1 LLAAVVPDLRRAAR
15 SGAALLALAVL
26 LGCSGVPSEG
36 DPVGVRQVPPA
47 ALDDPDIR
55 TIAVGPRPGQTPTEV
70 VAGFLAA
77 SDSSDRRHVV
87 ARAYLTAAASR
98 SWDDTVGVNV
108 LASLPTVKI
117 SADSSS
123 ARLTAPRR
131 GVVGPD
137 GVYTARTGQLS
148 VDLRMRQVGDQWRI
162 DALPDGIL
170 LPESDFSSYF
180 KTVDLYFLNPDQQ
193 ILIPDRRHLAVRRS
207 ALPSAMVS
215 ALLGGP
221 SPWLAPAVRTAFP
234 PGTRLGSNVVENDG
248 VLVVELAETLAGVPA
263 ASRAAL
269 SAQLVWTLRQL
280 PVTGVRLLA
289 AGGPVDVPGVGE
301 VQQRQD
307 WASYDPAGLPGSA
320 SAYYLHRGAVRPLIG
335 TPDSSPVIAEPI
347 GARSAALAPDLSR
360 LAIVRATAAGD
371 ELLEGPAGEVPTRRL
386 RAADLGVPTF
396 GSGDRGVYVV
406 RNSAEVVLVPPIG
419 PARVIASPELAKLG
433 RVTGLR
439 VARDGTRAAV
449 VAGQEQADQQVYL
462 GRLYETPAGLVL
474 DGLRPLAPGLRSVA
488 GVAWADAS
496 SLAVLGRALDPA
508 EPAPWLVQV
517 DGQSLTSLSDTNL
530 PRPLLSL
537 AAAPARPVLV
547 RVGSSTAP
555 IWRRTGGGWGPALP
569 GSVQLGD
576 APFYPG

>member
-1 LLAAVVPDLRRAAR
+1 
-15 SGAALLALAVL
+15 
-26 LGCSGVPSEG
+26 VPSEG
-36 DPVGVRQVPPA
+36 NPVGVRQVPPA

-55 TIAVGPRPGQTPTEV
+55 TIAVGPRPGQTPAEV

-87 ARAYLTAAASR
+87 ARAYLTSAANR
-98 SWDDTVGVNV
+98 SWDDDAGVTVLG
-108 LASLPTVKI
+108 SLPAVKI
-117 SADSSS
+117 SADSRS
-123 ARLTAPRR
+123 ARLTAQRR

-137 GVYTARTGQLS
+137 GVYLARAGQLS
-148 VDLRMRQVGDQWRI
+148 VDLQLRQVDDQWRI

-180 KTVDLYFLNPDQQ
+180 KTVDLYFLDPDQQ
-193 ILIPDRRHLAVRRS
+193 ILVPDRRHLPVPRS
-207 ALPSAMVS
+207 TLPSAMVT

-234 PGTRLGSNVVENDG
+234 PGTRLGSNVVESDG
-248 VLVVELAETLAGVPA
+248 VLVVELAETLSGVPA
-263 ASRAAL
+263 AGRAAL

-307 WASYDPAGLPGSA
+307 WASYDPAGLPSSA
-320 SAYYLHRGAVRPLIG
+320 SGYYLDRGAVRPLTG
-335 TPDSSPVIAEPI
+335 RPGSGPVIDEPL
-347 GARSAALAPDLSR
+347 GARSAALAPDLGR
-360 LAIVRATAAGD
+360 LAIVRSTAAGD
-371 ELLEGPAGEVPTRRL
+371 ELLDGPAGQVPKRRL
-386 RAADLGVPTF
+386 RAANLGVPTF
-396 GSGDRGVYVV
+396 GSGDRGVYVL
-406 RNSAEVVLVPPIG
+406 RNFAEVVLVPPTG
-419 PARVIASPELAKLG
+419 PARVVAAPELPKLG
-433 RVTGLR
+433 QVTGLR
-439 VARDGTRAAV
+439 VSRDGTRAAV
-449 VAGQEQADQQVYL
+449 VAGQTQADQQVYL
-462 GRLYETPAGLVL
+462 GRLYDTASGLVL
-474 DGLRPLAPGLRSVA
+474 DGLRPIAPGLRSVA

-496 SLAVLGRALDPA
+496 SVAVLGRALEPA

-547 RVGSSTAP
+547 RVGSSKAQ
-555 IWRRTGGGWGPALP
+555 IWRRIGGGWGPALP